1 MKIERATPWKATK
14 TSKIHVFRGTCF
26 LMIFWTTKKL
36 LFGLKIGPNHSPA
49 QAQNCKKID
58 KKSTLVPHWCFS
70 VFEAASGHVF
80 RWFRARFG
88 MDFAWFSERFRG
100 TCLAK
105 ELAIDRLPQP
115 QKSFSD
121 DIFGTPWAQNL
132 QWIAHPTR
140 SIPSRRAAVSRS
152 VLNDNNN
159 NDDSNVV

>member
-1 MKIERATPWKATK
+1 MKTERAKPWKATK

-70 VFEAASGHVF
+70 VFEGASGHVF
-80 RWFRARFG
+80 RWFWARFG
-88 MDFAWFSERFRG
+88 KDFACFSGRFRG

-105 ELAIDRLPQP
+105 KTCDRSSAPAAERLFGAHFWHTLGTKSAMNRITRPQH
-115 QKSFSD
+115 SFSKGGG
-121 DIFGTPWAQNL
+121 FAKRPQ
-132 QWIAHPTR
+132 
-140 SIPSRRAAVSRS
+140 
-152 VLNDNNN
+152 
-159 NDDSNVV
+159 